1 MKKEFLEAGKIT
13 NTHGIKGEIKL
24 QPWADSADFLR
35 QFKRIYID
43 GAEVSIQSSRVHK
56 SFLIAKLD
64 RVDSVNEAMKLKNKV
79 VFINRADA
87 NLEEGRWFI
96 QDILGARVV
105 DEAGQELGVLEEV
118 MDLPAGNVYRVR
130 GRREILIPAVP
141 EFVLCTN
148 VDSGVI
154 TVRLIE
160 GM

>member
-13 NTHGIKGEIKL
+13 NTHGIRGEVKL

-43 GAEVSIQSSRVHK
+43 GAEVRIQGSRVHK
-56 SFLIAKLD
+56 SFLIVKLD
-64 RVDSVNEAMKLKNKV
+64 GVDSVDEAMKLKNKV
-79 VFINRADA
+79 VLINRADA
-87 NLEEGRWFI
+87 QLEEGRWFI

-105 DEAGQELGVLEEV
+105 DEAGQELGILEEV
-118 MDLPAGNVYRVR
+118 MDLPAGNIYRVL
-130 GRREILIPAVP
+130 GQREILIPAVP
-141 EFVLCTN
+141 EFVLNTD
-148 VDSGVI
+148 VDGGVI